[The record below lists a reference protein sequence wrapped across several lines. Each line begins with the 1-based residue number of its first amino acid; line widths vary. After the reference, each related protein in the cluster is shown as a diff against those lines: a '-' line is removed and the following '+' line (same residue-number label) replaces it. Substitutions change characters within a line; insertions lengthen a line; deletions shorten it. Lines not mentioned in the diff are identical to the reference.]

1 MNVCLKKILA
11 NPKICDILAFIKLTN
26 AYVYIVSK
34 RGLLRILYTTDS

>member
-1 MNVCLKKILA
+1 MFEKILA

-26 AYVYIVSK
+26 AYVYIGISK